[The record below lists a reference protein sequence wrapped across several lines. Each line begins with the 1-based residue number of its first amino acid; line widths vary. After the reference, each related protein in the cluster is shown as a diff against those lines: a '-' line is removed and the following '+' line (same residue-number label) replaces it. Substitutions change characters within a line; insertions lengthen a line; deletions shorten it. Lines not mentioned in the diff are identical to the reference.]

1 MSQTVFLTD
10 ADVRAAFDWAA
21 GARALTAAY
30 ADEAAEA
37 MFPPRSMA
45 RGDGVWLRALTG
57 IAPDGA
63 TMGAKLIAAS
73 PKAGAASYLVAVF
86 DQQTM
91 ALSALLDGNAITG
104 FRTAA
109 TSAMAA
115 DALAAPDAARV
126 AVIGSGFEAKNHVR
140 ALAALRPLHSVAV
153 FSPRAE
159 SRARF
164 VADLDDLGLD
174 FVSAGTAQDAVA
186 GADIVICAA
195 RSRDETPTL
204 RGEWLRPGMTVVSIG
219 STLPEQRELDE
230 DAIRR
235 ADLIVADMVDEVV
248 HDTGDM
254 IAATAVGVAFA
265 DKTVDLSAVIGGR
278 HPGRTSA
285 EQIVL
290 YKSVGAAIQDLAVA
304 ALCVERAAMLGI
316 GTPLP
321 VTIAPVRKGK

>member
-1 MSQTVFLTD
+1 MSRTIFLTD
-10 ADVRAAFDWAA
+10 TDVRTAFDWAA
-21 GARALTAAY
+21 GARALADAY
-30 ADEAAEA
+30 ARPATDA

-45 RGDGVWLRALTG
+45 RGDGVWLRALSG
-57 IAPDGA
+57 IAPDGT

-73 PKAGAASYLVAVF
+73 PKVGAASYLVAVF
-86 DQQTM
+86 DQRTM

-115 DALAAPDAARV
+115 DALALPGAMRV
-126 AVIGSGFEAKNHVR
+126 AVIGSGFEARNHVR
-140 ALAALRPLHSVAV
+140 ALVALRKLRSVTV

-159 SRARF
+159 SRSAF
-164 VADLDDLGLD
+164 VAELADVDTA
-174 FVSAGTAQDAVA
+174 FATATSAEAAVA
-186 GADIVICAA
+186 DADVVICAA

-204 RGEWLRPGMTVVSIG
+204 RGAWLRPGMTVVSIG

-230 DAIRR
+230 EAIRR
-235 ADLIVADMVDEVV
+235 ADLIVADMMEEVA

-265 DKTVDLSAVIGGR
+265 GRIVDLSAVIGGR
-278 HPGRTSA
+278 HPGRTA
-285 EQIVL
+285 ADEIVL
-290 YKSVGAAIQDLAVA
+290 YKSVGAAIQDLTVA
-304 ALCVERAAMLGI
+304 ALCVARAAALGI

-321 VTIAPVRKGK
+321 VGIAPVRKGK